1 MKNGRNFSSPAHVA
15 LASFKN
21 LPPRSTRP
29 MSDADL
35 HRAVLAGDADLASQH
50 SIAQLGETG
59 SVMSIPCGNLQ
70 YSNMAMAYRSMV
82 PGFSEGKI
90 IELNYINGGCHVWL
104 PEGMLNRR
112 RIWNWSLYF
121 FSLGYGSNP
130 FNIFAALKCWTSPAQ
145 VDGGFSKWDYPQII
159 AKTDPFWTCKIH

>member
-1 MKNGRNFSSPAHVA
+1 
-15 LASFKN
+15 
-21 LPPRSTRP
+21 

-121 FSLGYGSNP
+121 L
-130 FNIFAALKCWTSPAQ
+130 ALVMAQ
-145 VDGGFSKWDYPQII
+145 IPSTYLQHWNAEHLQHKSMVVSQNGTTPKSSQKQIRFEHVKYIKI
-159 AKTDPFWTCKIH
+159 AF